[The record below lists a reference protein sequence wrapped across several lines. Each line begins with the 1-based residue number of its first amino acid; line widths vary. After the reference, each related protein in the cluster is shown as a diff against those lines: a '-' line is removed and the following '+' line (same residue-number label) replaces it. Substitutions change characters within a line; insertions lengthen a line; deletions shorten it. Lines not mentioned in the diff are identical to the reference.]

1 MREDEEEEEVSE
13 EIFRQSASGSVASEE
28 VSLFSRAE
36 LHVQRRAPIGL
47 PAKLRLVK
55 VFNGFHPDNAK
66 AIFPQA
72 AGILLLMHVSARKSQ
87 TAHKGHGEKE
97 RRAEALHPFR
107 ALRCVTPWERQ
118 GLRGVRYLVLDEADR
133 MLDMGFMPQV
143 REIVGLMVPK
153 NQRQTLLFS
162 ATWPSA
168 VHALAGEILGQS
180 PDQAGEDELSANSS
194 VTQIIEIVRHLV
206 RKVRESK
213 KEARLLNILQEHAS
227 AKTLI
232 FVNTK
237 KGAASLADHLR
248 RAGVVPCGEIHGN
261 LPQHERAE
269 ALKDAWLPMLRER
282 PRNDV
287 AARGLDVEDITLVV
301 CYDFP
306 DSMAGDYVH
315 RIGRTG
321 RAGRRGHAVTFFPAP
336 EDVSGTRSAGNAHEL
351 IQLLRSA
358 GQDVPEELQAL
369 DNGPVI
375 SSVAARSGKLFDS
388 GKAKGKGKGKASEQQ
403 QRSKG
408 GISIQGGEVEPLQSF
423 KERGGKAYGW
433 PVALSGRDCI
443 GIAKTG
449 SGKTLAFLPFGR
461 KGDCYLDHRTARNL

>member
-1 MREDEEEEEVSE
+1 MKRKRE
-13 EIFRQSASGSVASEE
+13 
-28 VSLFSRAE
+28 
-36 LHVQRRAPIGL
+36 
-47 PAKLRLVK
+47 
-55 VFNGFHPDNAK
+55 
-66 AIFPQA
+66 
-72 AGILLLMHVSARKSQ
+72 
-87 TAHKGHGEKE
+87 
-97 RRAEALHPFR
+97 
-107 ALRCVTPWERQ
+107 TPWERQ

-180 PDQAGEDELSANSS
+180 PVRISIDQAGEDELSANSS
-194 VTQIIEIVRHLV
+194 VTQIIEI
-206 RKVRESK
+206 VRESK

-269 ALKDAWLPMLRER
+269 ALKEFTSGATRTLVAT
-282 PRNDV
+282 DV

-306 DSMAGDYVH
+306 DSMAGGMEDYVH

-375 SSVAARSGKLFDS
+375 SSVAARSG
-388 GKAKGKGKGKASEQQ
+388 
-403 QRSKG
+403 
-408 GISIQGGEVEPLQSF
+408 
-423 KERGGKAYGW
+423 
-433 PVALSGRDCI
+433 
-443 GIAKTG
+443 
-449 SGKTLAFLPFGR
+449 
-461 KGDCYLDHRTARNL
+461 N